1 METGVSL
8 AGNCNSLRR
17 KPEFPGQETG
27 VSKAGN
33 YEETVIDY
41 ISYY

>member
-1 METGVSL
+1 METGVSSV
-8 AGNCNSLRR
+8 GNCNFLRM

-33 YEETVIDY
+33 YEETVINY
-41 ISYY
+41 I